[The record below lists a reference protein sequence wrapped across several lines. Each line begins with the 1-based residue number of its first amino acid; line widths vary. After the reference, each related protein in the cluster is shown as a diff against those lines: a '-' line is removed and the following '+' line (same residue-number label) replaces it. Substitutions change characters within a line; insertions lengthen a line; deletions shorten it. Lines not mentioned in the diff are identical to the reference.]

1 MLTVSVCSAECVPLV
16 TEKKADLRSFLNA
29 GDYKLVLSAKDYINA
44 SVRFVTICIDGLAR
58 GLTLCPMQNPPS
70 TRGGFVIATPKGRRT
85 VSPEEYMRVAELLKP
100 ELVVPL
106 ADETPS
112 SLGQNRLRAAVQ
124 TSLDW
129 LDECIEN
136 NTSKSPMC
144 GVIVG
149 GNDERLR
156 RYSAAETSKRDIQ
169 AVVLSGLDACEE
181 DEERSKLIEAALSE
195 VTASEIPRIITG
207 IGRPLQVLGSVAS
220 GVDAFV
226 SPYPA
231 EVTKEMAAMAFW
243 IDHGS
248 ADDSPAREALREERG
263 ALLYLREK
271 RYERDF
277 GPLLPGCECYTCKN
291 FTRAYLHHL
300 LNVREM
306 LGDILLYLHNLQYYY
321 RFFGAIRRAID
332 AGDFPEYRATFTL
345 KYSEKESTAPPLAV
359 PLMIAERKR
368 KREDEKAAEKEAA
381 RAAKHQRPE

>member
-1 MLTVSVCSAECVPLV
+1 M
-16 TEKKADLRSFLNA
+16 
-29 GDYKLVLSAKDYINA
+29 
-44 SVRFVTICIDGLAR
+44 
-58 GLTLCPMQNPPS
+58 
-70 TRGGFVIATPKGRRT
+70 IATPKGRRT
-85 VSPEEYMRVAELLKP
+85 ISPQEYMHVAELLRP

-129 LDECIEN
+129 LDECAKL
-136 NTSKSPMC
+136 NTSKTPVC

-156 RYSAAETSKRDIQ
+156 RYSAAETSKRDVQ
-169 AVVLSGLDACEE
+169 AVLLSGLDACEE

-195 VTASEIPRIITG
+195 VTASEIPRFITG
-207 IGRPLQVLGSVAS
+207 IGHPLQVLGAVAS

-231 EVTKEMAAMAFW
+231 NVTKEMAALAFW
-243 IDHGS
+243 VEPGS
-248 ADDSPAREALREERG
+248 ADDSPDREALREERG

-277 GPLLPGCECYTCKN
+277 GPLLPGCECYACKN

-306 LGDILLYLHNLQYYY
+306 LGDILLYLHNLQHYY
-321 RFFGAIRRAID
+321 RFFAAIRRSID
-332 AGDFPEYRATFTL
+332 AGSFPEYRATFTQR
-345 KYSEKESTAPPLAV
+345 YSEKESSAPPLAV
-359 PLMIAERKR
+359 PLMVAERKR
-368 KREDEKAAEKEAA
+368 KREANKAAEKEAA
-381 RAAKHQRPE
+381 RNAKLKRPE